1 MTVEELILE
10 LLNLPLDAELV
21 SFQSNMEQEGIMK
34 KDFYP
39 KLKKFRKEIKNTR
52 DKFDGTMYS
61 YDIYVE
67 DQNGEHEFIQL

>member
-52 DKFDGTMYS
+52 DKFDGIMYS

>member
-1 MTVEELILE
+1 MTVQELILE
-10 LLNLPLDAELV
+10 LLNLPLDDEIV

-39 KLKKFRKEIKNTR
+39 KLKKFRKEIKNTQ

-61 YDIYVE
+61 YDVYVE
-67 DQNGEHEFIQL
+67 DQNGEHEFIQI